1 MGRTVR
7 IHPGTEKLQQSPL
20 QSAMPVQSVIW
31 KLDPDV
37 PVSNVLTMDQVV
49 SRNTLNASFDASLL
63 SAFAGLSLL
72 LAGESC
78 LASCLTS
85 LHSVLAR

>member
-1 MGRTVR
+1 MMS
-7 IHPGTEKLQQSPL
+7 PYLPKLQQSPL
-20 QSAMPVQSVIW
+20 PSAMPVQSVIW

-72 LAGESC
+72 LAGGPAVWR
-78 LASCLTS
+78 LV
-85 LHSVLAR
+85 LHRCTAY